1 MAKERIPEE
10 ARSRQLQY
18 YYDNRAER
26 LAYGRDYAEKHKE
39 AMAAQSRKYQDNNRE
54 KLKAYQK
61 EYYQK
66 HKQALKAYKKE
77 YYLTHKMEQQAYKRE
92 LYAKK
97 KAAAGEAS
105 SGDGIGNEN
114 KAIIAE
120 KKGNVK

>member
-10 ARSRQLQY
+10 ERSKQLQY
-18 YYDNRAER
+18 YYDHRAER
-26 LAYGRDYAEKHKE
+26 LLYNRDYAAKHKE
-39 AMAAQSRKYQDNNRE
+39 AMAAQSLKYRDNNRE
-54 KLKAYQK
+54 KLKAYQ
-61 EYYQK
+61 
-66 HKQALKAYKKE
+66 KE
-77 YYLTHKMEQQAYKRE
+77 YYLTHKMEQQAYKRA

-105 SGDGIGNEN
+105 SGDGMGNEN

>member
-1 MAKERIPEE
+1 MAKKRIPVEE
-10 ARSRQLQY
+10 RSWQLKY

-26 LAYGRDYAEKHKE
+26 
-39 AMAAQSRKYQDNNRE
+39 Q
-54 KLKAYQK
+54 AYQK

-66 HKQALKAYKKE
+66 HKQALNAYKKE
-77 YYLTHKMEQQAYKRE
+77 YYLTHKMEMQAYRRA